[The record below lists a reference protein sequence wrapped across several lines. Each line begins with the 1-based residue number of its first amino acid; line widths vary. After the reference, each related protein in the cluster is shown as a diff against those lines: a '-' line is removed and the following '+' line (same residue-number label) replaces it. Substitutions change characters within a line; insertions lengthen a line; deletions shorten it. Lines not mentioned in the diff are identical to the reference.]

1 MKLNK
6 KTYFTLAGV
15 LIVTLVAGSVFLKS
29 PGGKAN
35 AEMRSNLSE
44 DINIPVSTVA
54 LEKGQLED
62 TIFAVGSVEPS
73 ATYEVNAKVN
83 GEVDKVLV
91 NVGDTVKEGDV
102 LFTMKDDT
110 FTSDKASKTQNLKNQ
125 MDLAKVQYDQATK
138 SYNDTKL
145 LFDSGAVSSDQL
157 DSAALAYKNAKAGY
171 ENARLSYNATLS
183 SLGDQTDFYTVKSPV
198 SGLIT
203 ARNIEEGMYASN
215 QNGVT
220 VIVDDSLKIEASV
233 ASKYI
238 SQVEIGQSVDIYVN
252 TLDKSYKGEIAS
264 ISYAAQKGSYPVEVM
279 FTEAD
284 KTIYTGMFAELE
296 IEIASREDILL
307 VPIEALVKE
316 GNQSYVF
323 KVVDGVALR
332 KAVETGI
339 RSNVAIETLSSDLAE
354 GDLLVL
360 EGKEFLKD
368 GVNVMVK

>member
-1 MKLNK
+1 MKFNK
-6 KTYFTLAGV
+6 KTYFSLAAV
-15 LIVTLVAGSVFLKS
+15 LVVALVAGNVLIKS

-44 DINIPVSTVA
+44 DMNIPVSTVA

-83 GEVDKVLV
+83 GEVDKVFV
-91 NVGDTVKEGDV
+91 TVGETVKEGDV
-102 LFTMKDDT
+102 LFTMKDDA
-110 FTSDKASKTQNLKNQ
+110 FASDKVSKTQSLKNQ
-125 MDLAKVQYDQATK
+125 MDLAKISYDQATK
-138 SYNDTKL
+138 SYNNTKI
-145 LFDSGAVSSDQL
+145 LFEAGSVSTDQL
-157 DSAALAYKNAKAGY
+157 DQSELSYKNAKASY

-198 SGLIT
+198 SGLVT
-203 ARNIEEGMYASN
+203 GRNIEEGMFASN

-220 VIVDDSLKIEASV
+220 IIVDDSLKIDATV

-238 SQVEIGQSVDIYVN
+238 SQVSVGQSVDIYVN
-252 TLDKSYKGEIAS
+252 TLEKNYKGELVS

-284 KTIYTGMFAELE
+284 ETIYTGMFAELE

-307 VPIEALVKE
+307 IPIDALVKE
-316 GNQSYVF
+316 GNQTYVF
-323 KVVDGVALR
+323 KVVDGLAV
-332 KAVETGI
+332 KTVVETGI
-339 RSNVAIETLSSDLAE
+339 RSSVAIEASSGDLAE

-368 GVNVMVK
+368 GVKVMVK

>member
-1 MKLNK
+1 MKINK
-6 KTYFTLAGV
+6 KTYMSLAGV
-15 LIVTLVAGSVFLKS
+15 AIVALVVASVLVKS

-35 AEMRSNLSE
+35 AQMRSNLSE

-83 GEVDKVLV
+83 GEVNKVLV
-91 NVGDTVKEGDV
+91 NIGDTVKEGDI

-110 FTSDKASKTQNLKNQ
+110 FTSDKASTTQNLKNQ
-125 MDLAKVQYDQATK
+125 MDLAKIQYDQATK

-157 DSAALAYKNAKAGY
+157 DSAELAYKNAKASY
-171 ENARLSYNATLS
+171 ENARLSYNAKLS

-220 VIVDDSLKIEASV
+220 VIVDDSLKIEAAV

-252 TLDKSYKGEIAS
+252 TLDKSYKGELAS

-279 FTEAD
+279 FTETD
-284 KTIYTGMFAELE
+284 ETIYTGMFAELE

-307 VPIEALVKE
+307 VPIEALIKE

-323 KVVDGVALR
+323 KVVDGVAVR
-332 KAVETGI
+332 TAIETGI
-339 RSNVAIETLSSDLAE
+339 RSNIAIEAVSSDLAE